1 MVTKKLHLSLVNQD
15 LPFIKKYT
23 IEKDSYLIKV
33 AHSISGR
40 DINKNEPIYLRLLR
54 DDKID
59 SGKSMLMPTFFW
71 CSHLYC
77 GRKISKSKIRKYKK
91 R

>member
-1 MVTKKLHLSLVNQD
+1 MVIKKLHLSLENQD
-15 LPFIKKYT
+15 SLLKKYT

-33 AHSISGR
+33 FHSISGR

-59 SGKSMLMPTFFW
+59 SGKSMLMPTFLVQPFI
-71 CSHLYC
+71 L
-77 GRKISKSKIRKYKK
+77 RKKNIKK
-91 R
+91 